1 MKPQEKAF
9 IVVGTSAVLIAAGL
23 GGAFLY
29 SGCSDDLR
37 AKIAST
43 PQDSTSTTSTVS
55 STPSTSST
63 PVSTSTLTSGY
74 KDGTY
79 TASASYDVPH
89 GATNSTS
96 VKVTL
101 SGGEDTDVSVNDD
114 LF

>member
-43 PQDSTSTTSTVS
+43 PQDSTPTTSTVP

-63 PVSTSTLTSGY
+63 PVSTST
-74 KDGTY
+74 
-79 TASASYDVPH
+79 
-89 GATNSTS
+89 
-96 VKVTL
+96 
-101 SGGEDTDVSVNDD
+101 
-114 LF
+114 